1 MAASGMPCRLP
12 SIFRASTDKKYT
24 CIQVEMAVKAACCGH
39 AGRQMMQD
47 KRALPYRPGEIPAG
61 AATIYQ
67 TIRTDIIRMRL
78 RPGERLSENELGLR
92 FRTSRTPVRKAMVR
106 LVDDGL
112 IEVWPQRGTFVTR
125 ISLKAI
131 KRARFV
137 RSALELGIIR
147 EAAEHGLPEAALM
160 DADRAIAEQQEA
172 GNDPNRFTDADDKF
186 HRTFANAIGYGDIW
200 SIVENQKTQFDRIRF
215 LSLPDV
221 TPVDLL
227 IGQHRAILDG
237 VVARDA
243 DTAEKTLRTHLSI
256 VVETAAALMRT
267 NPDLINDD
275 IGE

>member
-1 MAASGMPCRLP
+1 MN
-12 SIFRASTDKKYT
+12 
-24 CIQVEMAVKAACCGH
+24 E
-39 AGRQMMQD
+39 
-47 KRALPYRPGEIPAG
+47 KRTLPYRPGEIPAG
-61 AATIYQ
+61 AATIYE
-67 TIRTDIIRMRL
+67 TIRNDIIRMRL

-92 FRTSRTPVRKAMVR
+92 FRTSRTPVREAIVR

-147 EAAEHGLPEAALM
+147 EAAEHGLPATAIMEAE
-160 DADRAIAEQQEA
+160 RAIAEQQEA
-172 GNDPNRFTDADDKF
+172 GSDPNRFTDADDTF

-227 IGQHRAILDG
+227 IGQHRAILDA
-237 VVARDA
+237 VAARDA
-243 DTAEKTLRTHLSI
+243 DTAEKTLRAHLSI
-256 VVETAAALMRT
+256 VDETAAALLRT
-267 NPDLINDD
+267 NPDLINND
-275 IGE
+275 IGEG

>member
-1 MAASGMPCRLP
+1 
-12 SIFRASTDKKYT
+12 
-24 CIQVEMAVKAACCGH
+24 
-39 AGRQMMQD
+39 MQD

-92 FRTSRTPVRKAMVR
+92 FRTSRTPVREAIVR

-267 NPDLINDD
+267 NPDLINND
-275 IGE
+275 IGES